1 METHEMIA
9 LIKAGKGKEHYKEWA
24 KTGPKEVRSALADAR
39 QMLEI
44 LIDDPDPDVRA
55 DTTIYYNECDYN
67 AFEDHLLKRTELP
80 RDIIEGYRNMTY
92 KYMDDQG
99 TFWDTDY
106 IDAFE
111 LASKNEPSPTDLELY
126 RYQLH
131 TLGSP
136 IWCKGLTLGETWD
149 AVDTA
154 ERGLNDLAH
163 YFMDIQ
169 KEKL

>member
-1 METHEMIA
+1 MEVKEMIA
-9 LIKAGKGKEHYKEWA
+9 LINAGKGKEHYKEWA
-24 KTGPKEVRSALADAR
+24 KTGPREVRIALADAR

-44 LIDDPDPDVRA
+44 LIDDPDHDVRA
-55 DTTIYYNECDYN
+55 YTTVYYNECDYN
-67 AFEDHLLKRTELP
+67 ALEEHLLKRTELP
-80 RDIIEGYRNMTY
+80 DDILEGYRTMTY
-92 KYMDDQG
+92 QYMDDQG
-99 TFWDTDY
+99 TCWDIDY
-106 IDAFE
+106 MDEFS

-136 IWCKGLTLGETWD
+136 GWCKGLTLGETWD

-154 ERGLNDLAH
+154 ERSLNDLAH
-163 YFMDIQ
+163 YFIDIQ